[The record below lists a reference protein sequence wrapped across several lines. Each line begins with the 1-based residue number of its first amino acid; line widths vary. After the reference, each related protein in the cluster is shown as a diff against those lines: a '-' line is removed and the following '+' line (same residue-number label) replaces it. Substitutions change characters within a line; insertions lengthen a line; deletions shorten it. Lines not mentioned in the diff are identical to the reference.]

1 MEFLDKIKTFDT
13 VVRMKATDKK
23 GTQRGLAKMLQI
35 GTEFREVENVLQAK
49 KLKDWISQIVSFEFC
64 SLRNGKEGD

>member
-49 KLKDWISQIVSFEFC
+49 KLKD
-64 SLRNGKEGD
+64 

>member
-1 MEFLDKIKTFDT
+1 MDFEKNERRMEFLDKIKTFDT

-35 GTEFREVENVLQAK
+35 GTEFREVLNK
-49 KLKDWISQIVSFEFC
+49 MSFKPK
-64 SLRNGKEGD
+64 S

>member
-35 GTEFREVENVLQAK
+35 GTEFREDRK
-49 KLKDWISQIVSFEFC
+49 CPSSQKVKRLNFSNCLF
-64 SLRNGKEGD
+64 

>member
-1 MEFLDKIKTFDT
+1 MDFKNNEKRMEFLDKIKTFDT

-35 GTEFREVENVLQAK
+35 GTEFREVK
-49 KLKDWISQIVSFEFC
+49 KMSFKPK
-64 SLRNGKEGD
+64 S